1 MTSVALL
8 TYSTKPRGGVIHTLA
23 LAEALVRQDIDVEII
38 AMGDPAVGFFRSVAA
53 PCSFVPNP
61 EWHGGTL
68 DDKVFAT
75 VDAFANGLRRRSDSL
90 PPILHVQDCISAR
103 AAVRMRDEGLP
114 LQVLRTVHHVDDF
127 TTKALIECQN
137 RSIYDPDRLL
147 VVSRMW
153 QQKLAADFGVTSG
166 VVTNGVDIERY
177 APRPPKD
184 LLGRLRTQVGAE
196 GRFLILSIGGIEPR
210 KGTDHLFRS
219 LALLRDKLGH
229 RPVLAIIGGHSF
241 QDHRPYRDA
250 VIATMPSRD
259 LEFGRD
265 VVELGTLPDDH
276 MAAWYHAAD
285 AFAFPS
291 VNEGWGLV
299 VLEAMAAGTP
309 TVVCDLPVFREYL
322 TAGRDALV
330 VQPGDDQALA
340 DALALL
346 ATDEPLRRRLIHAG
360 DLVAAHYS
368 WDDTAT
374 AHRTIYGEMLLLST
388 SRSGAQLPK
397 VG

>member
-23 LAEALVRQDIDVEII
+23 LAEALVRQNVDVEII
-38 AMGDPAVGFFRSVAA
+38 ALGDPAIGFFRTVAA

-75 VDAFANGLRRRSDSL
+75 VDAFAEGLRCRSDAL
-90 PPILHVQDCISAR
+90 PPILHAQDCISAR

-114 LQVLRTVHHVDDF
+114 VQVLRTVHHVDDF

-137 RSIYDPDRLL
+137 RSIYDPDRVL
-147 VVSRMW
+147 VVSLMW

-166 VVTNGVDIERY
+166 VVTNGVDIERF
-177 APRPPKD
+177 AARPPEEV
-184 LLGRLRTQVGAE
+184 LGRLRTEVGAD

-210 KGTDHLFRS
+210 KGSDHLFRS
-219 LALLRDKLGH
+219 LAMLRDKLGH
-229 RPVLAIIGGHSF
+229 RPVLAMIGGHSF

-250 VIATMPSRD
+250 VIATMSSLD

-265 VVELGTLPDDH
+265 VIELGTLPDDQ
-276 MAAWYHAAD
+276 MAGWYHAAD

-330 VQPGDDQALA
+330 VQPGDDEALA
-340 DALALL
+340 EALAAL
-346 ATDEPLRRRLIHAG
+346 ATDGPLRRRLIHAG

-374 AHRTIYGEMLLLST
+374 THRNIYGQMLST
-388 SRSGAQLPK
+388 FTTRSDERLPR

>member
-23 LAEALVRQDIDVEII
+23 LAEALVRQNVDVEII
-38 AMGDPAVGFFRSVAA
+38 AMGDPSVGFFRSVAA
-53 PCSFVPNP
+53 PSSFVPNP

-75 VDAFANGLRRRSDSL
+75 VDAFADGLRTRSSSL

-103 AAVRMRDEGLP
+103 AAMRLRDEGLP
-114 LQVLRTVHHVDDF
+114 VQVLRTVHHVDDF
-127 TTKALIECQN
+127 TTRALIECQN

-166 VVTNGVDIERY
+166 VVTNGVDIERF
-177 APRPPKD
+177 APRPPQEVLD
-184 LLGRLRTQVGAE
+184 HLRTQVGAD

-210 KGTDHLFRS
+210 KGSDHLFRS
-219 LALLRDKLGH
+219 LAKLRDKLGH
-229 RPVLAIIGGHSF
+229 RPMLAIIGGHSF

-250 VIATMPSRD
+250 VIATMPSLD

-265 VVELGTLPDDH
+265 VVELGTLPDDQ
-276 MAAWYHAAD
+276 MVRWYHAAD
-285 AFAFPS
+285 ALAFPS

-322 TAGRDALV
+322 TPGRDALV
-330 VQPGDDQALA
+330 VQPGDDEALA
-340 DALALL
+340 DALASL
-346 ATDEPLRRRLIHAG
+346 ATDEPLRRRLINAG

-374 AHRTIYGEMLLLST
+374 AHRSIYREMLRTST
-388 SRSGAQLPK
+388 TRSDERLPQ

>member
-1 MTSVALL
+1 
-8 TYSTKPRGGVIHTLA
+8 
-23 LAEALVRQDIDVEII
+23 
-38 AMGDPAVGFFRSVAA
+38 
-53 PCSFVPNP
+53 
-61 EWHGGTL
+61 
-68 DDKVFAT
+68 
-75 VDAFANGLRRRSDSL
+75 
-90 PPILHVQDCISAR
+90 
-103 AAVRMRDEGLP
+103 
-114 LQVLRTVHHVDDF
+114 
-127 TTKALIECQN
+127 
-137 RSIYDPDRLL
+137 
-147 VVSRMW
+147 
-153 QQKLAADFGVTSG
+153 
-166 VVTNGVDIERY
+166 
-177 APRPPKD
+177 
-184 LLGRLRTQVGAE
+184 
-196 GRFLILSIGGIEPR
+196 
-210 KGTDHLFRS
+210 
-219 LALLRDKLGH
+219 
-229 RPVLAIIGGHSF
+229 VLAIIGGHSF

-250 VIATMPSRD
+250 VIATMPSLD

-330 VQPGDDQALA
+330 VQPGDDEALA
-340 DALALL
+340 DALASL
-346 ATDEPLRRRLIHAG
+346 ATDEPLRCRLIHAG

-374 AHRTIYGEMLLLST
+374 AHRTVYGEMLASVST
-388 SRSGAQLPK
+388 HSDVSLPR